1 MDSEIN
7 KMRQLK
13 NYNCNASYSARDQL
27 MVLSGVCLFEG
38 GGLKKGT
45 PAISPGVPELGFRTS
60 GTLRDISGNC
70 PYPARLAV
78 PYVGKPVAIL
88 RSLRPGRDC
97 SSGDGRS

>member
-1 MDSEIN
+1 MSSDP
-7 KMRQLK
+7 
-13 NYNCNASYSARDQL
+13 SYSARDQL

-38 GGLKKGT
+38 GSLKKGT
-45 PAISPGVPELGFRTS
+45 PSYFAGVPELAFWTN

-70 PYPARLAV
+70 PYPARLAA
-78 PYVGKPVAIL
+78 PYVRKPAAIL